1 MSTNLSYR
9 LRIRNAADN
18 ADALIISS
26 VRGGTNPYI
35 AEPPSGDGQEVDPLL
50 GSVRTGVYTIRVVD
64 AITSGTSRVFTSQLF
79 DTAGRQLL
87 LSRRSYIELST
98 DGGSTW
104 ALLVAGYLLNYNLTD
119 AITWEIQV
127 GDTRRI
133 EQTKQVFDGTS
144 VNFAKRG
151 CIFGGPICGGGW
163 GPINDRGGFASQVLY
178 ITATDGGGHIVR
190 YGLAA
195 GYRGINDPMTNNIQ
209 NVLGVTKDDH
219 GTGFVGQATV
229 SFYLSS
235 VAPYAIPG
243 YGTQDANGNPLTGL
257 SAFIKELAAGPT
269 RGLFT
274 PAAFVVTQPGPA
286 VLELVDLQLV
296 GPFQGT
302 NYGLLWPAGVALPT
316 VGDIHHIALFTTTA
330 SDQSPVYLDLHPVD
344 IVTTLWTEAGIAYD
358 APSAAAVRTL
368 LGSTLRVAMRITKST
383 TLLDFLEQSIFGPF
397 GISARV
403 GLVTGVLELFTTRL
417 KQTATPTTT
426 IGTNDLQDASGVVFG
441 NDEQTIVSS
450 VRFKTETY
458 WAYPS
463 NAQPATT
470 ATQPLDSV
478 MVAQSEVAIVN
489 SDANALVTN
498 EIVYEFQGMI
508 HDVSGINTDM
518 VAMTT
523 SVAVEMFDR
532 FGRGAPVTD
541 AIAVLRGSD
550 TGFQIGDEVYLEPAH
565 FPNLNKRFG
574 DDPSVGARIMQV
586 LRRTESPAG
595 PIVKL
600 IDAGSAQQPVT
611 PAAVITIAASSG
623 SPRISALFTVT
634 NAAAINATGVLIT
647 AIQWATGGAS
657 PANGV
662 QFARYVAGTTPTG
675 AVQLPAVVPG
685 TQVWVRARTEQDG
698 RRPSAWT
705 AWVSVTLAGVPS
717 TGVVNFNTGGFR
729 SLQVVWTFPNNT
741 DLADI
746 FIAKPPSIASTAI
759 VAGHAYMIDAA
770 GSTNWIALGAA
781 FNTEGTFFT
790 ATGSGAGTGTAMEVP
805 ATWDAYLVV
814 TVPPGGP
821 TYSGSSAVNVDTP
834 PPGGFG
840 ILYICAMSLRDP
852 ATGERGP
859 LYIASGGT
867 SNQTTTAGAPRI
879 NAINSAPQNQGSLLS
894 GVTLALYRSSTLDL
908 RIQRAPDAAGVPG
921 TWADLITVRGST
933 ETYTDYL
940 PSGQSYWYRLT
951 HDGPSN
957 TPSYSSALFATAQ
970 SVPPLLQPPA
980 YSVNNGVMVG
990 FSADALGIAVANLAG
1005 SGAIELGANET
1016 VTIAADLAVPVGVT
1030 LRGLSGAAKSIIQGV
1045 GGARILRLTGAPAT
1059 QRGGRIENLVFDNV
1073 ALLLGDTTADYGVGS
1088 TLKGLEIKNVVGYAL
1103 TYRNNSYL
1111 TVADDVMIHD
1121 CTNGILFDF
1130 GSALSSGAAM
1140 VVRGSKIFN
1149 VASAVIVSGNTADG
1163 HDIWIEST
1171 DLEHTTVA
1179 GLNVIAS
1186 GEGRIQL
1193 RDVHFELNTGYHVIN
1208 DGSHVFLDGFWA
1220 LSSTELAWFWSKSGT
1235 LFAKG
1240 ARGNWNANMFAKMT
1254 GGLILFTP
1262 DEVFCAARPWGTGVT
1277 EMATASSTAGMI
1289 VGPRSPYAARSAITL
1304 LTMSD
1309 TNPNWPTDALQAA
1322 KFDGN
1327 ERVWEL
1333 TVECV
1338 AVTTDNT
1345 LRVEMANGHSGPL
1358 RCDVHFPLFVGI
1370 ARLKITY
1377 VVGGTLTVSGIYSG
1391 TTPGAT
1397 TTQGIFVRSTDI
1409 YNTVADDRYLV
1420 FTTIKFGTTCA
1431 TMSIT
1436 DLWEYVSG
1444 PKVVGL

>member
-1 MSTNLSYR
+1 
-9 LRIRNAADN
+9 
-18 ADALIISS
+18 
-26 VRGGTNPYI
+26 
-35 AEPPSGDGQEVDPLL
+35 
-50 GSVRTGVYTIRVVD
+50 
-64 AITSGTSRVFTSQLF
+64 
-79 DTAGRQLL
+79 
-87 LSRRSYIELST
+87 
-98 DGGSTW
+98 
-104 ALLVAGYLLNYNLTD
+104 
-119 AITWEIQV
+119 
-127 GDTRRI
+127 
-133 EQTKQVFDGTS
+133 
-144 VNFAKRG
+144 
-151 CIFGGPICGGGW
+151 
-163 GPINDRGGFASQVLY
+163 
-178 ITATDGGGHIVR
+178 
-190 YGLAA
+190 
-195 GYRGINDPMTNNIQ
+195 
-209 NVLGVTKDDH
+209 
-219 GTGFVGQATV
+219 
-229 SFYLSS
+229 
-235 VAPYAIPG
+235 
-243 YGTQDANGNPLTGL
+243 
-257 SAFIKELAAGPT
+257 
-269 RGLFT
+269 
-274 PAAFVVTQPGPA
+274 
-286 VLELVDLQLV
+286 
-296 GPFQGT
+296 
-302 NYGLLWPAGVALPT
+302 
-316 VGDIHHIALFTTTA
+316 
-330 SDQSPVYLDLHPVD
+330 
-344 IVTTLWTEAGIAYD
+344 
-358 APSAAAVRTL
+358 
-368 LGSTLRVAMRITKST
+368 
-383 TLLDFLEQSIFGPF
+383 
-397 GISARV
+397 
-403 GLVTGVLELFTTRL
+403 
-417 KQTATPTTT
+417 
-426 IGTNDLQDASGVVFG
+426 
-441 NDEQTIVSS
+441 
-450 VRFKTETY
+450 
-458 WAYPS
+458 
-463 NAQPATT
+463 
-470 ATQPLDSV
+470 
-478 MVAQSEVAIVN
+478 
-489 SDANALVTN
+489 
-498 EIVYEFQGMI
+498 
-508 HDVSGINTDM
+508 
-518 VAMTT
+518 
-523 SVAVEMFDR
+523 
-532 FGRGAPVTD
+532 
-541 AIAVLRGSD
+541 
-550 TGFQIGDEVYLEPAH
+550 
-565 FPNLNKRFG
+565 
-574 DDPSVGARIMQV
+574 
-586 LRRTESPAG
+586 
-595 PIVKL
+595 
-600 IDAGSAQQPVT
+600 
-611 PAAVITIAASSG
+611 
-623 SPRISALFTVT
+623 
-634 NAAAINATGVLIT
+634 
-647 AIQWATGGAS
+647 
-657 PANGV
+657 
-662 QFARYVAGTTPTG
+662 
-675 AVQLPAVVPG
+675 
-685 TQVWVRARTEQDG
+685 
-698 RRPSAWT
+698 
-705 AWVSVTLAGVPS
+705 
-717 TGVVNFNTGGFR
+717 
-729 SLQVVWTFPNNT
+729 
-741 DLADI
+741 
-746 FIAKPPSIASTAI
+746 
-759 VAGHAYMIDAA
+759 
-770 GSTNWIALGAA
+770 
-781 FNTEGTFFT
+781 
-790 ATGSGAGTGTAMEVP
+790 
-805 ATWDAYLVV
+805 
-814 TVPPGGP
+814 
-821 TYSGSSAVNVDTP
+821 
-834 PPGGFG
+834 
-840 ILYICAMSLRDP
+840 
-852 ATGERGP
+852 
-859 LYIASGGT
+859 
-867 SNQTTTAGAPRI
+867 
-879 NAINSAPQNQGSLLS
+879 
-894 GVTLALYRSSTLDL
+894 
-908 RIQRAPDAAGVPG
+908 
-921 TWADLITVRGST
+921 VRGST